1 MDRLAICTASVHLA
15 ALGIMT
21 VICMRQRRELHR
33 VERRVDELV
42 DVLQT
47 LEDRV
52 ERRVDQLGGY
62 DLFMRELWNS
72 RRLLRQLLHPDN
84 RHTPLHVPPDQHQG
98 FVNLFFIAWA
108 PEEAAVAAHGQ
119 EAVAADRPRLAG
131 SYRRVQQTQLYR
143 GALGTN

>member
-15 ALGIMT
+15 ALGIMA

-33 VERRVDELV
+33 VERRVDEL
-42 DVLQT
+42 
-47 LEDRV
+47 

-84 RHTPLHVPPDQHQG
+84 RHTPLHVPPDQNQG
-98 FVNLFFIAWA
+98 FVNLFFIAWV
-108 PEEAAVAAHGQ
+108 PEEEAVAADGQ

-143 GALGTN
+143 GTLGTN

>member
-1 MDRLAICTASVHLA
+1 MDRLAICTASVQLA
-15 ALGIMT
+15 ALGIMA

-33 VERRVDELV
+33 VERRVDEL
-42 DVLQT
+42 
-47 LEDRV
+47 

-84 RHTPLHVPPDQHQG
+84 RHTPLHVPPDQNQG
-98 FVNLFFIAWA
+98 FVNLFFIAWV
-108 PEEAAVAAHGQ
+108 PEEEAVAADGQ

-143 GALGTN
+143 GTLGTN